1 MHVNCEACDCALK
14 RTFFTRGHLVDT
26 FLMLD
31 QSHLACELGS
41 AVTFN
46 DLFLQMYLQ
55 RLPRVESLGAIVY
68 CTEKTF
74 LCGQTCASAR
84 LLGI

>member
-1 MHVNCEACDCALK
+1 M
-14 RTFFTRGHLVDT
+14 DT

-55 RLPRVESLGAIVY
+55 RLPRVESLGAIRALKRLFFVGRHVRLQGFWVFEILAANA
-68 CTEKTF
+68 TLELHI
-74 LCGQTCASAR
+74 LC
-84 LLGI
+84 